1 MFPNQC
7 RQGRIVARYQFS
19 VSVRLIKHFLD
30 HQGVGHP
37 SDDARLQK
45 KSVSCE
51 ELALV
56 PFEITLIAG

>member
-1 MFPNQC
+1 
-7 RQGRIVARYQFS
+7 
-19 VSVRLIKHFLD
+19 VRLIKHFLD